1 MVNSEWGEGGLCR
14 TAQCH
19 HGEDASRQARR
30 HLGSGCGLPP
40 AAPLCSDELRHTRRV
55 GRAYGCTASRSR
67 HHIFSNGSTAG
78 DSGQVDKCLLGVLEV
93 VDGARYP
100 ARRKHSGTL
109 RFPPGRP
116 AASSL
121 QCELLRG
128 DTCAQPGL
136 GATLHEAP
144 ARIRSRRRGRSIL
157 SRARIWRP
165 DCIRRSWPSGEA
177 YRSCRIRCPCGCR
190 NPRSA
195 CARPPRRESL
205 RRLPKQLRWIRRR
218 SKLREH
224 QLLGIRGTRIGNRC
238 FGHAQSSF
246 KHLPYLEL
254 RPGGVDLGALIG
266 RDQQQRVGEGVRKP
280 DGDCG
285 SHRQNRTP
293 LGDPGVRPAK
303 LQNQCGQ
310 GSSVRGGTRPARI
323 IDAPVKMVDV
333 DQVVID
339 CNSMGCGYVG

>member
-116 AASSL
+116 VASSL
-121 QCELLRG
+121 QCELLRV
-128 DTCAQPGL
+128 DTYAQPGL
-136 GATLHEAP
+136 GATLHERRRAFEVVVEVDQYYPGRESGGPIVSVDPGLQVRLAAP
-144 ARIRSRRRGRSIL
+144 AEYG
-157 SRARIWRP
+157 AHV
-165 DCIRRSWPSGEA
+165 DAE
-177 YRSCRIRCPCGCR
+177 
-190 NPRSA
+190 
-195 CARPPRRESL
+195 
-205 RRLPKQLRWIRRR
+205 
-218 SKLREH
+218 
-224 QLLGIRGTRIGNRC
+224 IRGQPAHDRLVENPFDGSRNSYVG
-238 FGHAQSSF
+238 FAGDQSSANISCSEF
-246 KHLPYLEL
+246 
-254 RPGGVDLGALIG
+254 AG
-266 RDQQQRVGEGVRKP
+266 RV
-280 DGDCG
+280 
-285 SHRQNRTP
+285 
-293 LGDPGVRPAK
+293 
-303 LQNQCGQ
+303 
-310 GSSVRGGTRPARI
+310 
-323 IDAPVKMVDV
+323 
-333 DQVVID
+333 
-339 CNSMGCGYVG
+339 